1 MPRRRERATF
11 AAGRGLTGMRTRQVD
26 LAALVLALLA
36 PGGASAAWGPTQDL
50 GPAGSFGY
58 DGNARGDR
66 IAVWESASGFQ
77 FAQARP
83 GEQLGPPRTLPGDPG
98 RAFSFLRSLR
108 VELDERGNALLVWNY
123 FDETDP
129 EYEVRGDGP
138 CCEGLRARV
147 IRRDGSF
154 TGAKAL
160 APTGHTVYLEDMQ
173 AAPSGALAVAF
184 TLYPYTDAQ
193 EGPALNARLGSVRRG
208 FGVRERVRS
217 GQHYGPFALSFH
229 RRRARMLWVGA
240 AASASTHPPI
250 YELERRARGRW
261 THLRP
266 VLTRTPLM
274 PEKVSFA
281 TAPDGS
287 QAAVL
292 ARRGKDNPFVD
303 AVVSGAV
310 RSPGRPFRLRR
321 LGSDTFTYEDQPQVA
336 IEPRGSALTAW
347 FSNARDTVVAAGRR
361 PPAAFGPLVRFG
373 AALDPNTDVPGVT
386 LDVNGRG
393 RGLLAWSERPFAPFG
408 EPQRSQIVG
417 ALRNNRG
424 TMLERHLIEDVQPY
438 YADATA
444 TSIDSAGRG
453 HVAYTSGGRL
463 KVIAARIGG

>member
-1 MPRRRERATF
+1 M
-11 AAGRGLTGMRTRQVD
+11 
-26 LAALVLALLA
+26 
-36 PGGASAAWGPTQDL
+36 
-50 GPAGSFGY
+50 
-58 DGNARGDR
+58 
-66 IAVWESASGFQ
+66 WESGSGFQ

-83 GEQLGPPRTLPGDPG
+83 GEELGPPRTLPGDPG
-98 RAFSFLRSLR
+98 RAFYIQRSLR
-108 VELDERGNALLVWNY
+108 VELDERGNALFVWNY

-138 CCEGLRARV
+138 CCGGLRARV
-147 IRRDGSF
+147 IRRDGTF
-154 TGAKAL
+154 TGAKTL
-160 APTGHTVYLEDMQ
+160 APTGHTVDLEDMQ
-173 AAPSGALAVAF
+173 IAPDGTLAVAF
-184 TLYPYTDAQ
+184 SLYPYTYEG
-193 EGPALNARLGSVRRG
+193 EGPSLNARLGSLKRG
-208 FGVRERVRS
+208 FGPRERVRG

-240 AASASTHPPI
+240 ATSARTHATI
-250 YELERRARGRW
+250 YELERRSRGRW

-274 PEKVSFA
+274 PEKVRFA
-281 TAPDGS
+281 TVPDGS

-292 ARRGKDNPFVD
+292 ARRGKGNPFVD
-303 AVVSGAV
+303 VIVSGAV

-321 LGSDTFTYEDQPQVA
+321 LGSDAFTYEDQPHVA
-336 IEPRGSALTAW
+336 VEPRGSALTAW
-347 FSNARDTVVAAGRR
+347 FSNTRDTVVAAGRR

-373 AALDPNTDVPGVT
+373 AALDPNTDVPGVE

-393 RGLLAWSERPFAPFG
+393 HGLLAWSERPFAPFG
-408 EPQRSQIVG
+408 EQQRSHLVG
-417 ALRNNRG
+417 VFRNNRG

-453 HVAYTSGGRL
+453 HVAYTSRGRL